1 MIYYI
6 FALFLLSCGQ
16 KNLGSSLK
24 TLSRHVG
31 INRVERIYLAKQSL
45 FPSFIIVQCLETDQ
59 LRQNRFF
66 DTDFS
71 NDKNCK
77 KVIGNKNN
85 FLTLREKSS
94 GSNFKGTLIPEMLGV
109 AFADGIFTYWNYET
123 HSSVGMVTGPSWVVL
138 DLVNTVIELDA
149 QLVSAQKSSFLE
161 EFHKA
166 EEQVNLETSSLD
178 SLDDKISALVRNFNA
193 TDKRIISSSSFAT
206 SLKSLRYDIGVDAS
220 IEKSSVSLSQP
231 LKPDPIKSLG
241 ILRFA
246 TPREAP
252 DSLSLL
258 SCFGIPSFSSEFL
271 EDYPLSE
278 TPELGKCVLLSPPS
292 PSIFYIAPS
301 PSKKRILKSTILAR
315 NSSMAGMCYTALPP
329 YLLPLFLSR
338 NTKDI
343 IVSSTKAISMLGLFC
358 HAVTR
363 VRELTFP
370 SMKERINYEYLLDYL
385 YFIQESVTEHI
396 KMNDILSGQL
406 ITIQRN
412 GDSRAYLTFFN
423 KFIMNWANSNKD
435 PISWDI
441 LRQAPNIPRF
451 YPNNQN

>member
-6 FALFLLSCGQ
+6 LALLLLSCGQ
-16 KNLGSSLK
+16 KNLGASLK

-31 INRVERIYLAKQSL
+31 INRIERIYLAKQRL

-71 NDKNCK
+71 KDKNCK

-85 FLTLREKSS
+85 FLTLREKFN
-94 GSNFKGTLIPEMLGV
+94 GSKFKGTLIPEMLGV
-109 AFADGIFTYWNYET
+109 AFADGIFAYWNYDS
-123 HSSVGMVTGPSWVVL
+123 HAFVGMITGPSWVVL
-138 DLVNTVIELDA
+138 DLVNTVIELDT

-161 EFHKA
+161 EFQRA

-206 SLKSLRYDIGVDAS
+206 SLESLRYDIGVDAS
-220 IEKSSVSLSQP
+220 IEKSSLSLSQP

-246 TPREAP
+246 TPRDAT
-252 DSLSLL
+252 DSLALL
-258 SCFGIPSFSSEFL
+258 SCFGSSFSSEFL

-292 PSIFYIAPS
+292 PSVFYIAPS
-301 PSKKRILKSTILAR
+301 PSKKRLLKSTILAR

-338 NTKDI
+338 NAKDL

-363 VRELTFP
+363 IRDLTFP
-370 SMKERINYEYLLDYL
+370 SMTERVNYEYLLDYL
-385 YFIQESVTEHI
+385 YSIQENVTEHI
-396 KMNDILSGQL
+396 KTNDILSIQL
-406 ITIQRN
+406 TTIQRN

-423 KFIMNWANSNKD
+423 KFIMSWANSNQD

-441 LRQAPNIPRF
+441 SRQAPNIPRF